1 MSKYNALWQY
11 LQKSGRPQLSLTF
24 AEVEK
29 IAGVPLDHSFLSSK
43 KELLEYGY
51 AVQKISLKTQTVLFV
66 KS

>member
-1 MSKYNALWQY
+1 MSKYTALWQY

>member
-11 LQKSGRPQLSLTF
+11 LQNSGRPQLSLTF

-43 KELLEYGY
+43 KELPEYGY
-51 AVQKISLKTQTVLFV
+51 AVQKISLKAQTVLFV